1 MNEKTQE
8 ALVALAEK
16 LGTSTEYLW
25 EVLVRQAKYDI
36 IVSVIQMTIMFAI
49 VYWTIKLH
57 IRFSKED
64 ERKNSQYYY
73 KEEILIVPMIF
84 AAITSVIMIVLFLNG
99 FNDLIA
105 SIFNPEFWALNRI
118 VGHG

>member
-16 LGTSTEYLW
+16 LGTTTEYLW
-25 EVLVRQAKYDI
+25 TVLVNQAKYDI
-36 IVSVIQMTIMFAI
+36 IVSVIQMAFMFAI

-57 IRFSKED
+57 IRFSKLD
-64 ERKNSQYYY
+64 EHGDSQYYH
-73 KEEILIVPMIF
+73 KEEILVIPMIF
-84 AAITSVIMIVLFLNG
+84 AAITSVIMIVFFLNG

-105 SIFNPEFWALNRI
+105 SIFNPEYWALKRI
-118 VGHG
+118 LRHG